1 MLSNVDPN
9 KVSNPDQL
17 LDIPYDTYGD
27 GSEGNVIPAETV
39 EERQAEMVAER
50 TGRVNCS
57 SKYSVKRPCMEQYP
71 GNLFTKRLPVSQI

>member
-39 EERQAEMVAER
+39 EERQAEMVVQTATRAKAQAVAAFGVPGVILWAEAWM
-50 TGRVNCS
+50 
-57 SKYSVKRPCMEQYP
+57 KP
-71 GNLFTKRLPVSQI
+71 